1 MNNNLIVDKCWDI
14 KMANDYLV
22 KIDKEYYLIKC
33 NHRKVNSDT
42 MRKVASQEWAKQR
55 VKYASEIPEYMYPF
69 MGLEK
74 KNGYNIQIGRA
85 ITEKEFTELKEQ
97 LELSEDKITEPFED
111 STGKIYGEKWEK
123 IFTSVQ
129 IVVPAAKALAIEE
142 KLKKNGIEAFCGA
155 PGRVS
160 IRIK

>member
-1 MNNNLIVDKCWDI
+1 MNNNLIVEKCWDI
-14 KMANDYLV
+14 KMMNDFMIEINGV
-22 KIDKEYYLIKC
+22 YYLISWYSA
-33 NHRKVNSDT
+33 KVNPES

-55 VKYASEIPEYMYPF
+55 VKYASEIPEYMYPL

-74 KNGYNIQIGRA
+74 KSGYTIQIGRA
-85 ITEKEFTELKEQ
+85 ITEKEFAELKEQ